1 MERDGQMKAEQT
13 KDEQSQAA
21 RQRAEIIMK
30 VRCGLLTAT
39 QAAQVLGVSRKTYY
53 KWEQRG
59 LAALLEGVQDQEGG
73 RPETP
78 AEQTQKAV
86 FDKELSALKQ
96 QNELLE
102 KQLKLKDIVYQMR
115 LKAEQEGAKKK

>member
-1 MERDGQMKAEQT
+1 MKPEKK
-13 KDEQSQAA
+13 KDEQGQAA
-21 RQRAEIIMK
+21 RQRAEVIMK

-39 QAAQVLGVSRKTYY
+39 QAAQQLKVSRKTYY

-59 LAALLEGVQDQEGG
+59 LSALLEGVKDQEGG

-78 AEQTQKAV
+78 AEQTQKAT
-86 FDKELSALKQ
+86 FDKELEELQ
-96 QNELLE
+96 QRNELLE

>member
-1 MERDGQMKAEQT
+1 MKAEKK
-13 KDEQSQAA
+13 KDEQAA

-39 QAAQVLGVSRKTYY
+39 QAAQMLHVSRKTYY

-59 LAALLEGVQDQEGG
+59 LSALLEGVQDQEGG

-115 LKAEQEGAKKK
+115 LKAEREGAKKKMNGSDRW

>member
-1 MERDGQMKAEQT
+1 MKPE
-13 KDEQSQAA
+13 KKKEQSQAA

-39 QAAQVLGVSRKTYY
+39 QAAQLLGVSRKTYY

-73 RPETP
+73 RPEIP
-78 AEQTQKAV
+78 AEQTQKAAV
-86 FDKELSALKQ
+86 DKELKELQ
-96 QNELLE
+96 QKNECLE

-115 LKAEQEGAKKK
+115 LKAEGEGAKKK

>member
-1 MERDGQMKAEQT
+1 MTKEQR
-13 KDEQSQAA
+13 KDEKSQAA

-39 QAAQVLGVSRKTYY
+39 QAAQLLHVSRKTYY

-78 AEQTQKAV
+78 AEHTQKAA
-86 FDKELSALKQ
+86 FAKELKELQ
-96 QNELLE
+96 QKNELLE

-115 LKAEQEGAKKK
+115 LQEKQEGAKKK

>member
-1 MERDGQMKAEQT
+1 MKAQKK

-30 VRCGLLTAT
+30 VRCGLMTAT

-59 LAALLEGVQDQEGG
+59 LSALLEGVQDQESG

-78 AEQTQKAV
+78 PEQTQKAV
-86 FDKELSALKQ
+86 FNKELSALKQ

-102 KQLKLKDIVYQMR
+102 KQLKLKDLVYQMR
-115 LKAEQEGAKKK
+115 LKAEGEGAKKK

>member
-1 MERDGQMKAEQT
+1 MKAQKK

-30 VRCGLLTAT
+30 VRCGLMTAT
-39 QAAQVLGVSRKTYY
+39 QAAQVLHVSRKTYY

-78 AEQTQKAV
+78 PEQTQKAA
-86 FDKELSALKQ
+86 FDKEFKELQ
-96 QNELLE
+96 QKNELLE
-102 KQLKLKDIVYQMR
+102 KQLKLKDVIYQLR
-115 LKAEQEGAKKK
+115 LKEEQEGAKKK

>member
-1 MERDGQMKAEQT
+1 MESNGRMKTAQT
-13 KDEQSQAA
+13 KDEKSQAA

-30 VRCGLLTAT
+30 VRCGLMTAT

-78 AEQTQKAV
+78 PEQTQKAA
-86 FDKELSALKQ
+86 FDKEFKELQ
-96 QNELLE
+96 QKNELLE
-102 KQLKLKDIVYQMR
+102 KQLKLKDVIYQLR
-115 LKAEQEGAKKK
+115 LKEEQEGAKKK

>member
-1 MERDGQMKAEQT
+1 MKVE
-13 KDEQSQAA
+13 KKEEQSQAA

-30 VRCGLLTAT
+30 VRCGLMTAT

-78 AEQTQKAV
+78 AEQTQKAAV
-86 FDKELSALKQ
+86 DKELKDLQ
-96 QNELLE
+96 QKNELLE

>member
-1 MERDGQMKAEQT
+1 MKPEKK
-13 KDEQSQAA
+13 KDEQAA

-39 QAAQVLGVSRKTYY
+39 QAAQQLQVSRKTYY

-59 LAALLEGVQDQEGG
+59 LSALLEGVQDQEGG

-78 AEQTQKAV
+78 AEQTQKAACE
-86 FDKELSALKQ
+86 KELKELQ
-96 QNELLE
+96 QKTELLE

-115 LKAEQEGAKKK
+115 LKAEGQGAKKK